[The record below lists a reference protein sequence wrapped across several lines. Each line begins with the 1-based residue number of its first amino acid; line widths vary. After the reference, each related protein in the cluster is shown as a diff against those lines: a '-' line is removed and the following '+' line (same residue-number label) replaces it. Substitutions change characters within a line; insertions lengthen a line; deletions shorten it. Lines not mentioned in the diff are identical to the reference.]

1 MIEVCDLSHSYGDH
15 PVLNRVSFQVSSGKI
30 LGLVGV
36 NGAGKSTLLR
46 LMSGVL
52 SPEAGQ
58 VLLDGINVKD
68 PAARKELFFLPDT
81 PYSGEN
87 TSTKSLIK
95 FYRNFYPKLNE
106 ETFHAMCQAYQLP
119 VDKPL
124 RTYSKGMRR
133 QTYLALAF
141 AILPKYLLL
150 DEAFDGLDP
159 LARAKFKEQIR
170 SICQDL
176 DMTIVISSHSIKEL
190 EDFCD
195 EYIALDGMNA
205 FTGGQIKERSQSL
218 CKFQIVFE
226 TVPDQSL
233 FSALP
238 MRSFKVTGRVAQVV
252 FNGDASEIRPKIDEL
267 HPLLVDELEV
277 SFDEAYIGNLLQE
290 MNGGVFHE

>member
-1 MIEVCDLSHSYGDH
+1 MIEVCGLSHSYGDH
-15 PVLNRVSFQVSSGKI
+15 QVLNHVSFQVPSGKI

-52 SPEAGQ
+52 SPDEGQ
-58 VLLDGINVKD
+58 VLLDGVNVKV
-68 PAARKELFFLPDT
+68 PSARRDLFFLPDT

-95 FYRNFYPKLNE
+95 FYRNFYPNLNE
-106 ETFHAMCQAYQLP
+106 ETFRSMCQAYHLP
-119 VDKPL
+119 VDKSL

-159 LARAKFKEQIR
+159 LARAKFKDQIH
-170 SICQDL
+170 SICRDL
-176 DMTIVISSHSIKEL
+176 EMTIVISSHSIKEL

-195 EYIALDGMNA
+195 EYIALDGKNA
-205 FTGGQIKERSQSL
+205 FTGSQIKDRNQTL
-218 CKFQIVFE
+218 CKFQIAFD

-252 FNGDASEIRPKIDEL
+252 FNGEPSEIRPKIDEL

-290 MNGGVFHE
+290 MEGGTFHE